1 MEIKPTIRLVS
12 LLLAC
17 GSLQLA
23 AADELTQMVEDS
35 LSQLGYDT
43 GTVDGEA
50 DVKTAIAVSQY
61 QAEKGLDV
69 TGEISPQLAG
79 MLAADVNKG
88 GVAPESAPAAAPA
101 PAAQPAPDPAALA
114 AAQQAC
120 LQQKM
125 AEQQAKQ
132 QKKKAFGKM
141 LSAIGNT
148 AFKYGDYDTAQTV
161 SEVYSAGASASDI
174 AQAAKDMG
182 LTEQDVADCENPY
195 TNSGA

>member
-1 MEIKPTIRLVS
+1 MKRMPRIPLVS
-12 LLLAC
+12 LVIAFY
-17 GSLQLA
+17 GLQVA

-43 GTVDGEA
+43 GVVDGEA

-79 MLAADVNKG
+79 MLAADVKNG
-88 GVAPESAPAAAPA
+88 GVVTASAPAAAPV
-101 PAAQPAPDPAALA
+101 PVAQPAPDPAALA

-161 SEVYSAGASASDI
+161 SEVYSAEASASDI

-195 TNSGA
+195 SNSGA